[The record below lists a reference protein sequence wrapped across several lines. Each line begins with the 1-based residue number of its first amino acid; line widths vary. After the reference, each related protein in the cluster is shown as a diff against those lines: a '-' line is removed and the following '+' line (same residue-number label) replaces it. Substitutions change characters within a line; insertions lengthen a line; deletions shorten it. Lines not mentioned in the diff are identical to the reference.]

1 MAYLLP
7 FFQVAFLWGVSLFDA
22 SFVFAFA
29 FSVYCYI
36 LYEPYFD
43 AVTVV
48 LLKLLG
54 YNIAKKYSMCYC
66 DPDP

>member
-7 FFQVAFLWGVSLFDA
+7 FFSGCFFVGVSLFDA

-36 LYEPYFD
+36 LYKHYFD
-43 AVTVV
+43 AVTVI
-48 LLKLLG
+48 LLKLLD

-66 DPDP
+66 DP